1 MARYPAHIFDVLS
14 VNVGRCEKQSDVLSS
29 LSATRTL
36 SRNGVV
42 GSSLRANI
50 SETTVVLSINEQG
63 EKEKGRDEREFSW
76 CSFLWGFGCR
86 GTERRR
92 AKRATAK
99 AGTDTASGVPPD
111 PEVVAKPRRR
121 TYTAEYK
128 QRILEEAEAAASS
141 RGGLGALLRREGLYS
156 SLQ

>member
-50 SETTVVLSINEQG
+50 SETTVVRSINEQG

-92 AKRATAK
+92 AKRAAAQWSDSQSGRRLP
-99 AGTDTASGVPPD
+99 AGLASGFRSGCQ
-111 PEVVAKPRRR
+111 A
-121 TYTAEYK
+121 
-128 QRILEEAEAAASS
+128 
-141 RGGLGALLRREGLYS
+141 
-156 SLQ
+156 

>member
-1 MARYPAHIFDVLS
+1 MAGYPAHIFDVLS

-76 CSFLWGFGCR
+76 CSFLCGFGCR

-92 AKRATAK
+92 AKRSAAQWS
-99 AGTDTASGVPPD
+99 DSQSGHRYSLWRTSG
-111 PEVVAKPRRR
+111 PRRSCQ
-121 TYTAEYK
+121 TK
-128 QRILEEAEAAASS
+128 AADLH
-141 RGGLGALLRREGLYS
+141 RWR
-156 SLQ
+156 